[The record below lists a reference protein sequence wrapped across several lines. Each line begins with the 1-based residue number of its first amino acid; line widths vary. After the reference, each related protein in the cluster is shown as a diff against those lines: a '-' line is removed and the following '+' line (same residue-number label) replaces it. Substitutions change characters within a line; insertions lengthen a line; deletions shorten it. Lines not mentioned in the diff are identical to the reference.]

1 MTVTNDFQVFLN
13 GCIKNNAVDY
23 KVLYENKCKENE
35 ELKKQADAENTAN
48 MIDRLNQEYD
58 ELDDRHNLY
67 VKEKQEYIDTLEQRC
82 DNFYHLSQTL
92 MMTLLNMNCVHNPGE
107 EFIIGDNWNYN
118 ANEETLQEIV
128 DDMNNDDWNGDDRQ
142 AQMELIDG
150 NEIHVVFR
158 DPDEITSDEEDSDD
172 E

>member
-23 KVLYENKCKENE
+23 KILYENKCKENE

-67 VKEKQEYIDTLEQRC
+67 VKEKQEYIDSLLSDRASY
-82 DNFYHLSQTL
+82 YHLCQTL
-92 MMTLLNMNCVHNPGE
+92 IVSLICHNSEHNPGE
-107 EFIIGDNWNYN
+107 DIPIGETVNYN
-118 ANEETLQEIV
+118 LGDDGFVYLKDIIN
-128 DDMNNDDWNGDDRQ
+128 DMNNDDWNGDGQ
-142 AQMELIDG
+142 ITQMVLTDD
-150 NEIHVVFR
+150 NEITFHYN
-158 DPDEITSDEEDSDD
+158 DTDEEEDSDD